1 MIFGLKNCPTIAHT
15 ASWDLKNIKKDHV
28 IAHTASW
35 DLKKTFKKDHV
46 IAHIW
51 PMAVQKRVSHV

>member
-1 MIFGLKNCPTIAHT
+1 M
-15 ASWDLKNIKKDHV
+15 W